1 MKERIETPTFGEILK
16 EEFMVPRCVTE
27 SDLTSG
33 TDIPLSC
40 IHALLDNS
48 GVITHEES
56 LRLGRFFGVSDE
68 YFLYI
73 QNDIELRSRV
83 EKNY

>member
-1 MKERIETPTFGEILK
+1 MR
-16 EEFMVPRCVTE
+16 PRCVTE
-27 SDLTSG
+27 SDLTSI
-33 TDIPLSC
+33 TDIPIFR

>member
-16 EEFMVPRCVTE
+16 EEFMRSRGVTE
-27 SDLTSG
+27 IALSSG
-33 TDIPLSC
+33 TDIPLSR
-40 IHALLDNS
+40 IHVLLDNP